1 MAKKELKKLEI
12 KIDELEQLQRSL
24 WKYQKKSFGRRNS
37 IKKYRIRIKKN
48 TKKRDKLDIEIIK
61 RNKRERRIKNRGT

>member
-1 MAKKELKKLEI
+1 MDQNSYKEVYE
-12 KIDELEQLQRSL
+12 
-24 WKYQKKSFGRRNS
+24 RRNS

-48 TKKRDKLDIEIIK
+48 TKKKDKLDIEIIK